1 MSATGSN
8 DFRTLSPNGSI
19 VWGEGRVR
27 GRALSS
33 RHAQSAQADFV
44 PLTPTLSPNMKTL
57 GERGQ
62 NGFTLI
68 ELLVVVVIIGVLAAA
83 LVISIGGS
91 SERELSNASDR
102 FQALVGHACNQAE
115 LSGREIGVSIT
126 ADGYT
131 FSRLDRDE
139 WRAFGQDGELRARSW
154 PRGLHVELTRAGRPL
169 QLPIAGRDSPQVVC
183 FSSGELTPFDV
194 TLALGDAPARYR
206 IEGADDG
213 VVKAKRIEATP

>member
-1 MSATGSN
+1 M
-8 DFRTLSPNGSI
+8 
-19 VWGEGRVR
+19 R

-33 RHAQSAQADFV
+33 RQAQSAEADFV
-44 PLTPTLSPNMKTL
+44 PLTPTLSPNTNTL
-57 GERGQ
+57 GARGQ

-91 SERELSNASDR
+91 TERELSNASDR

-115 LSGREIGVSIT
+115 LSGREIGISIA

-169 QLPIAGRDSPQVVC
+169 QLSIPGRESPQLVC

-194 TLALGDAPARYR
+194 TLALGDAAARYR

-213 VVKAKRIEATP
+213 VVKIKRIEATP